1 MGAHLPWFRVAA
13 ALAFAAVTSI
23 QPARAQSWPNRTV
36 RIVVPY
42 AAGGGMSLIVQ
53 TVGAKMQELMK
64 QPVIVDNRPGAGGT
78 LGADVVAKSPPDGYT
93 LILSDA
99 PHVINPYVYPSVQYD
114 PVKDFEPVT
123 LVATAPVVLAVY
135 AKAPYQSLGDFV
147 AAAKKDPGK
156 ITMGSGG
163 TGTVSH
169 VAGELFQ
176 LRAGVKLIHVPYK
189 GNGPALTDAVAGQ
202 IVCIF
207 TPVGAAIPL
216 VSTGRLRAVALSA
229 AKRSPLI
236 PDVPTFDEAGVA
248 DYRVSNWYGILAPAG
263 TPKPVVLQLNKEIA
277 TAVLAPGVKDRFES
291 SMIDGG
297 TNTPEQFV
305 AFLKT
310 EASRWSQVVKT
321 VGIKA
326 E

>member
-1 MGAHLPWFRVAA
+1 MSVCKKLASLVLFGAMCVSFCHAA
-13 ALAFAAVTSI
+13 EEFPS
-23 QPARAQSWPNRTV
+23 RSV
-36 RIVVPY
+36 RIIVAY
-42 AAGGGMSLIVQ
+42 SAGGGNDLVARLLAARLSEQLGKTVFVENRAGASGIV
-53 TVGAKMQELMK
+53 
-64 QPVIVDNRPGAGGT
+64 GT
-78 LGADVVAKSPPDGYT
+78 EMVAKSPADGYT

-123 LVATAPVVLAVY
+123 LVATAPVLLAMY
-135 AKAPYQSLGDFV
+135 TKAPYQTVNDFI

-176 LRAGVKLIHVPYK
+176 LRSGVKLTHVPYK

-207 TPVGAAIPL
+207 TPVGAAMPL
-216 VSTGRLRAVALSA
+216 VSSGRLRAVALSA
-229 AKRSPLI
+229 GKRSPLI

-263 TPKPVVLQLNKEIA
+263 TPKPVVAFLNKEIA
-277 TAVLAPGVKDRFES
+277 TAVLAPGVKERFES

-297 TNTPEQFV
+297 TNTPEQFI
-305 AFLKT
+305 AFLKA
-310 EASRWSQVVKT
+310 EATRWSQVVKT

>member
-1 MGAHLPWFRVAA
+1 MSIVKKMTSLVVLGVLAVAPLCHSA
-13 ALAFAAVTSI
+13 DDFPSKSI
-23 QPARAQSWPNRTV
+23 
-36 RIVVPY
+36 RIIVAY
-42 AAGGGMSLIVQ
+42 SAGGGNDLVARLLAGRLTEQ
-53 TVGAKMQELMK
+53 FGKTVFVENK
-64 QPVIVDNRPGAGGT
+64 PGASGIVGT
-78 LGADVVAKSPPDGYT
+78 DMVAKSPPDGYT

-99 PHVINPYVYPSVQYD
+99 PHVINPYVYPAVNYD

-123 LVATAPVVLAVY
+123 LVATAPVVLAAY
-135 AKAPYQSLGDFV
+135 PKAPFQSVGDFI
-147 AAAKKDPGK
+147 ALAKKDPGK

-176 LRAGVKLIHVPYK
+176 LRAGIKLVHVPYK

-202 IVCIF
+202 ILCIF

-216 VSTGRLRAVALSA
+216 VNTGRLRAVALSA

-263 TPKPVVLQLNKEIA
+263 TPKPVVLSLNKEIA
-277 TAVLAPGVKDRFES
+277 TAIQAPSVKERFES
-291 SMIDGG
+291 SMIEGG

-305 AFLKT
+305 AFLKA

>member
-1 MGAHLPWFRVAA
+1 MSMVKKLATLAVLGVLAVAPLCHGADDFPTRSIRIIVAY
-13 ALAFAAVTSI
+13 S
-23 QPARAQSWPNRTV
+23 
-36 RIVVPY
+36 
-42 AAGGGMSLIVQ
+42 AGGGNDLVARLLAARLTEQFGKTVFVENRAGASGIV
-53 TVGAKMQELMK
+53 
-64 QPVIVDNRPGAGGT
+64 GT
-78 LGADVVAKSPPDGYT
+78 EMVAKSPADGYT

-135 AKAPYQSLGDFV
+135 AKAPFQSLGDFI

-176 LRAGVKLIHVPYK
+176 LRAGIKLTHVPYK

-202 IVCIF
+202 IACIF

-229 AKRSPLI
+229 AKRSTLI

-263 TPKPVVLQLNKEIA
+263 TPKPVVLLLNKEIA
-277 TAVLAPGVKDRFES
+277 TAIQAPSVKERFES
-291 SMIDGG
+291 SMIEGG

-305 AFLKT
+305 AFLKS

>member
-1 MGAHLPWFRVAA
+1 MMIAKKLAGLVVLGALSAA
-13 ALAFAAVTSI
+13 PVGQAADDFPSRSI
-23 QPARAQSWPNRTV
+23 
-36 RIVVPY
+36 RIVVAY
-42 AAGGGMSLIVQ
+42 SAGGGNDLVARLLAARLSEQMGK
-53 TVGAKMQELMK
+53 TVFVENK
-64 QPVIVDNRPGAGGT
+64 PGASGIVGT
-78 LGADVVAKSPPDGYT
+78 DMVAKSPADGYT

-123 LVATAPVVLAVY
+123 LVATAPVVLAMY
-135 AKAPYQSLGDFV
+135 TKAPYQSLGDFI

-176 LRAGVKLIHVPYK
+176 LRAGIKLIHVPYK

-236 PDVPTFDEAGVA
+236 PEVPTFDEAGVA

-277 TAVLAPGVKDRFES
+277 AAILAPSVKDRFES

-305 AFLKT
+305 AFLKS

>member
-1 MGAHLPWFRVAA
+1 MIIIKKLTALVVFGAMSVASLCQA
-13 ALAFAAVTSI
+13 ADDYPS
-23 QPARAQSWPNRTV
+23 RSV
-36 RIVVPY
+36 RLIVAY
-42 AAGGGMSLIVQ
+42 SAGGGNDLIARLLAARLSEQ
-53 TVGAKMQELMK
+53 FGKTVFVENK
-64 QPVIVDNRPGAGGT
+64 PGASGIVGT
-78 LGADVVAKSPPDGYT
+78 DLVAKSPPDGYT

-123 LVATAPVVLAVY
+123 LVATAPVVLAVFPR
-135 AKAPYQSLGDFV
+135 APFQTVGDFI

-176 LRAGVKLIHVPYK
+176 LRAGIKLIHVPYK

-216 VSTGRLRAVALSA
+216 INSGRLRAVALSA
-229 AKRSPLI
+229 AKRSPQI
-236 PDVPTFDEAGVA
+236 PEVPTFDEAGVA
-248 DYRVSNWYGILAPAG
+248 DYRVANWYGILAPAG
-263 TPKPVVLQLNKEIA
+263 TPKPVVLLLNREIA
-277 TAVLAPGVKDRFES
+277 TAIQAPTVKERFES
-291 SMIDGG
+291 LIIDGG

-305 AFLKT
+305 AFLKA

>member
-1 MGAHLPWFRVAA
+1 MIAKMLAGLLVLGALSMAPVTQAA
-13 ALAFAAVTSI
+13 DDFPSRSI
-23 QPARAQSWPNRTV
+23 
-36 RIVVPY
+36 RIVVAY
-42 AAGGGMSLIVQ
+42 SAGGGNDLVARLLAARLSDQMGK
-53 TVGAKMQELMK
+53 TVFVENK
-64 QPVIVDNRPGAGGT
+64 PGASGIVGT
-78 LGADVVAKSPPDGYT
+78 DMVAKSPADGYT

-123 LVATAPVVLAVY
+123 LVATAPVVLAMY
-135 AKAPYQSLGDFV
+135 TKAPYQSLGDFI

-176 LRAGVKLIHVPYK
+176 LRAGIKLIHVPYK

-248 DYRVSNWYGILAPAG
+248 DYRVSNWYGILAPGHAEAG
-263 TPKPVVLQLNKEIA
+263 GPAIEQGDSGGRAGAQRERPLRELDDRRRHQHA
-277 TAVLAPGVKDRFES
+277 RAVRGVPEVRSFALVAGRQDRRH
-291 SMIDGG
+291 
-297 TNTPEQFV
+297 Q
-305 AFLKT
+305 
-310 EASRWSQVVKT
+310 SR
-321 VGIKA
+321 VG
-326 E
+326 

>member
-1 MGAHLPWFRVAA
+1 MIMLKKLATRIVLGLLAVIPFCHAA
-13 ALAFAAVTSI
+13 DDF
-23 QPARAQSWPNRTV
+23 PARSI
-36 RIVVPY
+36 RIVVAY
-42 AAGGGMSLIVQ
+42 SAGGGNDLVARLLAARLSEQLGKTVFVENRAGASGIVG
-53 TVGAKMQELMK
+53 TEL
-64 QPVIVDNRPGAGGT
+64 
-78 LGADVVAKSPPDGYT
+78 VAKSPADGYT

-99 PHVINPYVYPSVQYD
+99 PHVINPYVYSSVQYD

-135 AKAPYQSLGDFV
+135 AKSPLQTVGDFI

-176 LRAGVKLIHVPYK
+176 LRAGIKLTHIPYK

-216 VSTGRLRAVALSA
+216 VSSGRLRAVALSA
-229 AKRSPLI
+229 AKRSALI

-263 TPKPVVLQLNKEIA
+263 TPKPVVALLNKEIA
-277 TAVLAPGVKDRFES
+277 TAIQAPSVKERFES
-291 SMIDGG
+291 SMIEGG

-305 AFLKT
+305 AFLKA
-310 EASRWSQVVKT
+310 EATRWSQVVKT

>member
-1 MGAHLPWFRVAA
+1 MIITKKLADLVVLSALCAA
-13 ALAFAAVTSI
+13 SLCQAADDFPSRSI
-23 QPARAQSWPNRTV
+23 
-36 RIVVPY
+36 RIVVAY
-42 AAGGGMSLIVQ
+42 SAGGGNDLVARLLAARLSEQLGKTVFVENRAGASGIV
-53 TVGAKMQELMK
+53 
-64 QPVIVDNRPGAGGT
+64 GT
-78 LGADVVAKSPPDGYT
+78 EMVAKSPPDGYT

-99 PHVINPYVYPSVQYD
+99 PHVINPYVYPAVQYD

-135 AKAPYQSLGDFV
+135 AKSPFQSVGDFI
-147 AAAKKDPGK
+147 AAAKKEPGK

-176 LRAGVKLIHVPYK
+176 LRTNIKLTHVPYK

-202 IVCIF
+202 IQCIF

-216 VSTGRLRAVALSA
+216 INSGRLRAVALSA

-236 PDVPTFDEAGVA
+236 PDVPTFDESGVA
-248 DYRVSNWYGILAPAG
+248 DYRVANWYGILAPAG
-263 TPKPVVLQLNKEIA
+263 TPKPVVLLLNKEIA
-277 TAVLAPGVKDRFES
+277 TAIQAPSVKERFES

-297 TNTPEQFV
+297 TSTPDQFV
-305 AFLKT
+305 AFLKA

>member
-1 MGAHLPWFRVAA
+1 MIMLKKLATRMVLGLLAAIPLCHAADDFPVRSIRIIVAY
-13 ALAFAAVTSI
+13 S
-23 QPARAQSWPNRTV
+23 
-36 RIVVPY
+36 
-42 AAGGGMSLIVQ
+42 AGGGNDLVARLLAARLSEQLGKTVFVENRAGASGIV
-53 TVGAKMQELMK
+53 
-64 QPVIVDNRPGAGGT
+64 GT
-78 LGADVVAKSPPDGYT
+78 DMVAKAPADGYT

-123 LVATAPVVLAVY
+123 LVATAPVVLAIH
-135 AKAPYQSLGDFV
+135 AKSPFQTLGDFI
-147 AAAKKDPGK
+147 AAAKKDPGR

-176 LRAGVKLIHVPYK
+176 LRAGVKLTHVPYK
-189 GNGPALTDAVAGQ
+189 GNGPALTDAVSGQ

-216 VSTGRLRAVALSA
+216 VSTGRLRAIALSA
-229 AKRSPLI
+229 ARRSALI
-236 PDVPTFDEAGVA
+236 ADVPTFDEAGVA
-248 DYRVSNWYGILAPAG
+248 EYRVSNWYGILAPAG
-263 TPKPVVLQLNKEIA
+263 TPKSVVALLNKEIA
-277 TAVLAPGVKDRFES
+277 TAIQAPSVKERFES
-291 SMIDGG
+291 SMIEGG

-305 AFLKT
+305 AFLKA
-310 EASRWSQVVKT
+310 EATRWSQVVKT

>member
-1 MGAHLPWFRVAA
+1 MTMSIKL
-13 ALAFAAVTSI
+13 AAVAVLCMLSLASPCGAADDYPSRSI
-23 QPARAQSWPNRTV
+23 
-36 RIVVPY
+36 RIVVAY
-42 AAGGGMSLIVQ
+42 SAGGGNDLVARLLAARLSEQLGKTVFVENRAGASGIVG
-53 TVGAKMQELMK
+53 TEL
-64 QPVIVDNRPGAGGT
+64 
-78 LGADVVAKSPPDGYT
+78 VAKSPPDGYT

-135 AKAPYQSLGDFV
+135 AKAPYQSVGDFI

-156 ITMGSGG
+156 ITMASGG

-176 LRAGVKLIHVPYK
+176 LRAGVKLVHVPYK

-216 VSTGRLRAVALSA
+216 VNTGRLRALALSA
-229 AKRSPLI
+229 AKRSALI
-236 PDVPTFDEAGVA
+236 PDVPTFEESGVA
-248 DYRVSNWYGILAPAG
+248 DYRVANWYGILAPAG
-263 TPKPVVLQLNKEIA
+263 TPKPVVALLNKEIA
-277 TAVLAPGVKDRFES
+277 TAIQAPGVKERFES

-305 AFLKT
+305 AFLKAET
-310 EASRWSQVVKT
+310 ARWSQVVKT